1 MSTNKANYK
10 NPFFVLFILTIGMM
24 VGKYTTSRQ
33 QQYIYVGGDER
44 FPKLVELLNYV
55 SYNYVDDIDL
65 DSLQEEVISSTLES
79 LDPHSSY
86 IPVEDLQ
93 EITESMEGNF
103 DGIGV
108 EFQLLDD
115 TIVVVSPISGGPS
128 QRKGIRAGD
137 RIVKVDTMIVAG
149 VGFTNKDV
157 VGTLRGPKGSSV
169 DLYIKRKGV
178 ERLLKFTIIRD
189 KIPLTSVDVA
199 YMIDETRGY
208 IKVNRFSGTTEKEF
222 VKALDALMDQG
233 MEALV
238 LDLRSN
244 PGGFLSAAIAMLDE
258 FLPSGKLLVYTQ
270 GNARTKQVYTSSYYG
285 AFTKGEVVVLVDEGS
300 ASASEIVAGAIQDH
314 DRGYVVGRR
323 TFGKGLVQEQSMLG
337 DGSAFRLTTSRYY
350 TPSGR
355 SIQKHYSKDID
366 AYHREAYDRYEN
378 GELYEEDSVKVDDS
392 LKFYTTSGRVVYG
405 GGGITPD
412 YFIALDTVKRSDW
425 LYEIVA
431 KNMVNTYVFDYLDKH
446 RKELL
451 VYKSA
456 KEFNE
461 NFTVSSAMINDFVQM
476 AKEKGVEAE
485 ENEIEQSK
493 EWLVLRLKARIARHE
508 WNDEGLYRV
517 VNQNDTMV
525 EKALEILRQ

>member
-1 MSTNKANYK
+1 M
-10 NPFFVLFILTIGMM
+10 LI
-24 VGKYTTSRQ
+24 GKYSASKQ
-33 QQYIYVGGDER
+33 QQYIFVDGGDR

-55 SYNYVDDIDL
+55 SYNYVDDLNI

-79 LDPHSSY
+79 LDPHSNY

-108 EFQLLDD
+108 EFQLFND

-137 RIVKVDTMIVAG
+137 RIVKVDTLDVAG

-157 VGTLRGPKGSSV
+157 VSTLRGPKGSSV
-169 DLYIKRKGV
+169 DLFIKRKGV
-178 ERLLKFTIIRD
+178 DRLLEFTIIRD

-199 YMIDETRGY
+199 YMIDEKQGY

-222 VKALDALMDQG
+222 VNALDELKSQG

-270 GNARTKQVYTSSYYG
+270 GNNRPKQVYNSSYYG
-285 AFTKGEVVVLVDEGS
+285 AFTKGEIVVLVDEGS

-323 TFGKGLVQEQSMLG
+323 TFGKGLVQEQSMLS

-355 SIQKHYSKDID
+355 SIQKHYSKDVD

-378 GELYEEDSVKVDDS
+378 GELYVEDSVKVDDS
-392 LKFYTTSGRVVYG
+392 LQFYTRSGRVVYG
-405 GGGITPD
+405 GGGIIPD
-412 YFIALDTVKRSDW
+412 YFIPLDTVQRSEW
-425 LYEIVA
+425 LYDIVSE
-431 KNMVNTYVFDYLDKH
+431 NLVNTYVFDYLDKH
-446 RKELL
+446 RKDLL
-451 VYKSA
+451 AYKSA
-456 KEFNE
+456 KDFNE
-461 NFTVSSAMINDFVQM
+461 NFIISSGMISDFVKM
-476 AKEKGVEAE
+476 AKEKGVES
-485 ENEIEQSK
+485 NSDDVEQSK
-493 EWLVLRLKARIARHE
+493 EWLSLRIKARIARHE
-508 WNDEGLYRV
+508 WDDEGLYRV
-517 VNQNDTMV
+517 INENDTMLK
-525 EKALEILRQ
+525 KALEVLEK